1 MLNGPA
7 ESRWMNDELRL
18 YRSTIKQFV
27 AREFVPHQARWR
39 EQHRPDAEAW
49 LAAGRVGMLLPDV
62 PHAWGGGGGT
72 FAHEA
77 IVHEE
82 LAQAGVRFGAIVQ
95 SIVAHYILDYG
106 NDAQKRAWLPRMA
119 RGDLVAAIA
128 MTEPGAGSDLQAI
141 KTTARREGDAY
152 VVNGSKTFITN
163 GYHAGL
169 VCIAAKTDPKAAG
182 PSGLSMIMA
191 ETKDLRGYQ
200 VGKSLEKL
208 GRQAQDTN
216 ELFFEDM
223 RVPVANLLGPAEGKG
238 FSQMM
243 KQLPYE
249 RISIGVG
256 AAATIEHAV
265 ALTAKYVKER
275 VAFGKPLIEL
285 QNTRFK
291 LAECKTEAQIGRVF
305 IDDCIQRFIAGQL
318 DATTAAMAKYWLTE
332 RQSRIVDDCLQL
344 HGGYGYM
351 TEYPIARIWA
361 DTRVERI
368 YAGSNEIMKEVIGWS
383 L

>member
-1 MLNGPA
+1 M
-7 ESRWMNDELRL
+7 
-18 YRSTIKQFV
+18 
-27 AREFVPHQARWR
+27 
-39 EQHRPDAEAW
+39 
-49 LAAGRVGMLLPDV
+49 
-62 PHAWGGGGGT
+62 
-72 FAHEA
+72 
-77 IVHEE
+77 
-82 LAQAGVRFGAIVQ
+82 
-95 SIVAHYILDYG
+95 
-106 NDAQKRAWLPRMA
+106 
-119 RGDLVAAIA
+119 
-128 MTEPGAGSDLQAI
+128 
-141 KTTARREGDAY
+141 
-152 VVNGSKTFITN
+152 
-163 GYHAGL
+163 
-169 VCIAAKTDPKAAG
+169 
-182 PSGLSMIMA
+182 
-191 ETKDLRGYQ
+191 
-200 VGKSLEKL
+200 
-208 GRQAQDTN
+208 
-216 ELFFEDM
+216 
-223 RVPVANLLGPAEGKG
+223 PVANLLGPAEGKG

-318 DATTAAMAKYWLTE
+318 DPATAAMAKYWLTE
-332 RQSRIVDDCLQL
+332 RQSQIVDDCLQL